1 MRALAYV
8 FVICA
13 GLLVGAVGGFV
24 AASLLGLIEF
34 RC

>member
-1 MRALAYV
+1 MRAIAFI

-13 GLLVGAVGGFV
+13 GLLVGAAGGFI
-24 AASLLGLIEF
+24 AASLLGFEF